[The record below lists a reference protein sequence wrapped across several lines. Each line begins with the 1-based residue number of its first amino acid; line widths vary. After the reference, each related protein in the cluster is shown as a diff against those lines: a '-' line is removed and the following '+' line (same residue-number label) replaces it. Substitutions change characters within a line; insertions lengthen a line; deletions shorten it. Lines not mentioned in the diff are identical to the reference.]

1 MIRTITDY
9 YSHEFLED
17 EGIIAAIFITRT
29 QTEYRVYFYPTK
41 DYFENIPEGGL
52 IYQRGYHFGFTK
64 VAPNENKV
72 EPPDMMVGN
81 TIVNVVKEFFESYGE
96 ENILIFH
103 CDDFDGK
110 KHKRA
115 KVFDE
120 WFMANET
127 GECFS
132 KHNEE
137 IVVNELT
144 GEDGVT
150 TQALEYLSLIIKC
163 SNLDSEIVLEKFQ
176 QIKQALIAGK

>member
-81 TIVNVVKEFFESYGE
+81 TIVNVVKEFFESY
-96 ENILIFH
+96 
-103 CDDFDGK
+103 
-110 KHKRA
+110 
-115 KVFDE
+115 
-120 WFMANET
+120 
-127 GECFS
+127 
-132 KHNEE
+132 EE